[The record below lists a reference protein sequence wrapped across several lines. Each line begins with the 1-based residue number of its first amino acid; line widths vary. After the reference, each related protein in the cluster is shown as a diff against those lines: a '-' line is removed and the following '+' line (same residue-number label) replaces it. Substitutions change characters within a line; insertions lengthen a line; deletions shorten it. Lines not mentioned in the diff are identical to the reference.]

1 MVGRGRMARARTK
14 GCLPGAEWPPANAAR
29 PGVKAQTNAT
39 KYTTR
44 IEDRRAPRKPSTTVR
59 HPPRAALRA
68 GTADPGIET
77 EAAAAVPIAAGR
89 RTISPASN
97 VSFLCG
103 GLWYINLRPA
113 EQSHSNTHIGAT
125 SGNGKRTN
133 VKLVNYCN
141 TTASRRQTTNA
152 KLRQRQLA
160 ILGEVSGASEE
171 ACRDEL
177 ARSGGDLRLALL
189 SLLSGLE
196 SKAAAGALAD
206 AGGSV
211 REALAGLGFPGPA

>member
-1 MVGRGRMARARTK
+1 M
-14 GCLPGAEWPPANAAR
+14 
-29 PGVKAQTNAT
+29 
-39 KYTTR
+39 
-44 IEDRRAPRKPSTTVR
+44 
-59 HPPRAALRA
+59 
-68 GTADPGIET
+68 
-77 EAAAAVPIAAGR
+77 
-89 RTISPASN
+89 
-97 VSFLCG
+97 
-103 GLWYINLRPA
+103 
-113 EQSHSNTHIGAT
+113 
-125 SGNGKRTN
+125 SG
-133 VKLVNYCN
+133 
-141 TTASRRQTTNA
+141 SNA

-189 SLLSGLE
+189 CLLSGLE